1 MDNIR
6 PKWPFVGTN
15 FPFLAI
21 LASQVRVRVR
31 VVTIFIIVVDAS
43 PLFTRLHVRFYLMK
57 QSLTHPRRPR
67 GSQSGRK
74 RRDESLQVRGK
85 EPLGTDSHRT
95 TSTKKSGCRLLIG
108 HKKFS
113 YVQITIITVK
123 SKSAWDV
130 QSHSLHVKVLDFAP
144 FVDRT
149 WGKSS
154 SHSNSVS
161 RFIKITY
168 ANNLHVKILDFVP
181 FTIRT

>member
-1 MDNIR
+1 MTKKNVRAQNNSRSMDNIR

-95 TSTKKSGCRLLIG
+95 ISTKKKRMPAPHWAQKIFIRPNYYYYCEKQVCMRC
-108 HKKFS
+108 
-113 YVQITIITVK
+113 TVTQFARE
-123 SKSAWDV
+123 SVGLRSFRG
-130 QSHSLHVKVLDFAP
+130 SHV
-144 FVDRT
+144 RE
-149 WGKSS
+149 
-154 SHSNSVS
+154 
-161 RFIKITY
+161 IE
-168 ANNLHVKILDFVP
+168 
-181 FTIRT
+181 FTQ